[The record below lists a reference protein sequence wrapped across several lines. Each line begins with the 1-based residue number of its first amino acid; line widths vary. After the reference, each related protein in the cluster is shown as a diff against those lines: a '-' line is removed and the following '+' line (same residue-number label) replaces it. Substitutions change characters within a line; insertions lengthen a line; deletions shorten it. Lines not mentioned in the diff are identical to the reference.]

1 MTGVTLEAMG
11 VPAAALCSDRGG
23 KLVVEAAN
31 GALLRLL
38 GGGGA
43 RVTGASAEAL
53 LPRSVVAAWTEG
65 EHAEPVDTRLGSLGL
80 PHRAIARALPPDAHG
95 GRRLLAT
102 FLPTATLPMP
112 EAAGLA
118 PSDLGATALE
128 ILDMQGEMVS
138 RWRLD
143 GTIVYCNEAFAR
155 QCGRELDAV
164 IGANLFELT
173 PAHEIEQIKRNVA
186 DLSPTMP
193 TSSYDHH
200 IPVSER
206 GERWQEWI
214 DRAIFDE
221 GGRMIGYLSVGRDIT
236 ARKLAERR
244 LAESERRLKLALEAG
259 RQGVWELD
267 FQTRQVEIDR
277 ALEQLLRLPPGAYD
291 LDVEGAGET
300 YHPDDQ
306 ERVRVAIEAVI
317 RGETD
322 AYRIEARRRLGDGGW
337 CWVLN
342 FGRVAERDDSGRP
355 LRMVGTTIDIN
366 QRKQAEL
373 DLSDR
378 EQRLRLALE
387 AGSLGVWECE
397 LASERI
403 HYDAICLSRLGW
415 GAERCDWAL
424 AEAIELVHVRDRAK
438 VRQMFA
444 QFRRGDRGQAR
455 VEFRMRRRDGGY
467 AWIEEHA
474 QVSERSADGLPTQ
487 LVGVSA
493 DITARKEAEMRL
505 AHMALH
511 DPLTGL
517 PNRRALADAL
527 DRAIARARRTG
538 LPLAVL
544 ALDLDGFKAVNDRH
558 GHPAG
563 DATLLQV
570 AARLQQTI
578 RRSDLVARLGGDEFA
593 VIATDLNGPA
603 PIVRLARRLGAALR
617 VPIHLEDA
625 VAEIDV
631 SIGVAFYPGDGET
644 TEQLLARADAALYA
658 AKRERTGYCFTSDLP
673 VAIA

>member
-1 MTGVTLEAMG
+1 M
-11 VPAAALCSDRGG
+11 
-23 KLVVEAAN
+23 
-31 GALLRLL
+31 
-38 GGGGA
+38 
-43 RVTGASAEAL
+43 
-53 LPRSVVAAWTEG
+53 
-65 EHAEPVDTRLGSLGL
+65 
-80 PHRAIARALPPDAHG
+80 
-95 GRRLLAT
+95 
-102 FLPTATLPMP
+102 
-112 EAAGLA
+112 AGLA
-118 PSDLGATALE
+118 PGDLGATALE
-128 ILDMQGEMVS
+128 ILDMQSEMVS
-138 RWRLD
+138 RWRPD

-155 QCGRELDAV
+155 QCGRAARRGDRRQPLRAHARARDRADQ
-164 IGANLFELT
+164 AQRRPT
-173 PAHEIEQIKRNVA
+173 CRRACPPPATTTISRSA
-186 DLSPTMP
+186 S
-193 TSSYDHH
+193 
-200 IPVSER
+200 

-221 GGRMIGYLSVGRDIT
+221 GGRIIGYLSVGRDIT

-267 FQTRQVEIDR
+267 FQTRQVEIDH

-306 ERVRVAIEAVI
+306 ERVRVAIEAVV

-415 GAERCDWAL
+415 GAERCDRAL

-474 QVSERSADGLPTQ
+474 QVSERGADGLPTQ

-493 DITARKEAEMRL
+493 DITARKEAEMRW
-505 AHMALH
+505 
-511 DPLTGL
+511 PIWRCTI
-517 PNRRALADAL
+517 RSRAC
-527 DRAIARARRTG
+527 RTG
-538 LPLAVL
+538 ARWPTPWSAPSPGHGAPALPLAVL
-544 ALDLDGFKAVNDRH
+544 ALDLDGFKAINDRH

-563 DATLLQV
+563 DADP
-570 AARLQQTI
+570 AARWRPGCTDDQAQRPRGQAG
-578 RRSDLVARLGGDEFA
+578 RRRVRGDRH
-593 VIATDLNGPA
+593 DLNGPA
-603 PIVRLARRLGAALR
+603 PVVRLARRLGAALR
-617 VPIHLEDA
+617 VPIASWSA

-631 SIGVAFYPGDGET
+631 SIGVAFYPDDGKT
-644 TEQLLARADAALYA
+644 TEQLLARADLALYA
-658 AKRERTGYCFTSDLP
+658 AKREGPAAGCSADLE
-673 VAIA
+673 VEAA

>member
-1 MTGVTLEAMG
+1 MPPRPWRSRSIPRPSRTTCRSWRAGWAYRKGCVPVSTPASASAVAPERLTRPFRPLRPGRAFWSQARSSHASAVRCPQPAHRAPASSSQGKRPLTEAAAYIMRIDCPHPVYRRKCGGSRRSDRTAGMTGVTLEAMG

-186 DLSPTMP
+186 GLSPTMP
-193 TSSYDHH
+193 SSSYDHH
-200 IPVSER
+200 IPVSEQ

-214 DRAIFDE
+214 DRPIFDE
-221 GGRMIGYLSVGRDIT
+221 VGRMVGYLSVGRDIT

-493 DITARKEAEMRL
+493 DITARKE
-505 AHMALH
+505 
-511 DPLTGL
+511 
-517 PNRRALADAL
+517 
-527 DRAIARARRTG
+527 
-538 LPLAVL
+538 
-544 ALDLDGFKAVNDRH
+544 
-558 GHPAG
+558 
-563 DATLLQV
+563 
-570 AARLQQTI
+570 
-578 RRSDLVARLGGDEFA
+578 
-593 VIATDLNGPA
+593 
-603 PIVRLARRLGAALR
+603 
-617 VPIHLEDA
+617 
-625 VAEIDV
+625 
-631 SIGVAFYPGDGET
+631 
-644 TEQLLARADAALYA
+644 
-658 AKRERTGYCFTSDLP
+658 
-673 VAIA
+673 